1 VNIAISDTGHG
12 MDQAVLERALHP
24 FFTTRPSGT
33 GLGLPIVQRIVE
45 AHGGRLELES
55 KPGVG
60 TTARVL
66 IPFGEL
72 EAEAADSMAGVA

>member
-1 VNIAISDTGHG
+1 
-12 MDQAVLERALHP
+12 MDETVLERALHP

-55 KPGVG
+55 QPGVG

-66 IPFGEL
+66 IPFGHV
-72 EAEAADSMAGVA
+72 EAEASESMAGVA